1 MQISKILVPTDGSE
15 AADRLYAYA
24 MDLARLTGAAI
35 VVMHAYNPPAALR
48 KRGALALDE
57 LKSSLEEEARELVG
71 EAAQMIQ
78 AAGLTVS
85 ALVVEGAPAEA
96 ILRAIEAEQPDLV
109 VVGSRGL
116 GGWPGAYLGSVA
128 ERVVRHAP
136 VPVLVVK

>member
-15 AADRLYAYA
+15 TAKRLYAYA
-24 MDLARLTGAAI
+24 IELARLTGASI
-35 VVMHAYNPPAALR
+35 VVMHAFNSPVALR
-48 KRGALALDE
+48 KRGAMALDE
-57 LKSSLEEEARELVG
+57 FRSSLEEEARELAAD
-71 EAAQMIQ
+71 AAQTFQ

-109 VVGSRGL
+109 ILGSRGT
-116 GGWPGAYLGSVA
+116 GGWPGVYLGSVA
-128 ERVVRHAP
+128 ERVVRHAS